1 MADPT
6 ALYSYKGASPTTLPH
21 KIRPTEGIVR
31 TDVSTFTDEEIAD
44 AGFTGPYTIP
54 DFDQEYQRVTWDS
67 ENLAFVVEDMSDGEL
82 WSAIRTK
89 RNRLLSESDWTM
101 ISDSPKTLNYY
112 QWEKYRQALR
122 DLTSDFSDPKSITW
136 PESPQ
141 GKSDSDFEETRL
153 IEKQL
158 RERVRETD
166 ANLESTSAS
175 LISLRNE
182 LISLNV
188 GIATT

>member
-6 ALYSYKGASPTTLPH
+6 ALYSYKGVSPTTLPH
-21 KIRPTEGIVR
+21 KIRPAEGVVR
-31 TDVSTFTDEEIAD
+31 TDVSTFTDAELTD
-44 AGFTGPYTIP
+44 AGYTGPYTIP
-54 DFDQEYQRVTWDS
+54 SHNSETQRVTWDS
-67 ENLAFVVEDMSDGEL
+67 ENLAFVVEDISDGEL

-166 ANLESTSAS
+166 TNLESTSAS